1 MKTRMMVSLWV
12 GLLMAAGMG
21 VGVAAGQEEP
31 VTGWQTTADLS
42 LNLNQASYS
51 DSWDGEENGSIIWT
65 AKANVTAEK
74 RLSEQFDWR
83 NTLKLAFGQT
93 HNEYIGDD
101 RKRQWESPEKSTD
114 RMFFESLLRMTL
126 GYFADP
132 YAAFTF
138 ESQFYKVH
146 TNEADSTQS
155 LNKALDPITLT
166 ESVGLGRSILKNEQ
180 TELFSRVGFAMR
192 QHLMKNVVDYD
203 PEEVDSESVTDGGL
217 EWVTD
222 FAHTFGGDNLKYVSK
237 LRVFQAL
244 FNSEEDEF
252 ENDDWKTADLA
263 WENTFS
269 ANVAKYIQVSLFA
282 ELLYDKEIDERG
294 RFRETL
300 GLGLSYTLF

>member
-1 MKTRMMVSLWV
+1 MKLGMMASLWA
-12 GLLMAAGMG
+12 GLMLAAGG
-21 VGVAAGQEEP
+21 ATGIAIAQEEP
-31 VTGWQTTADLS
+31 ATGWQTTADLS

-51 DSWDGEENGSIIWT
+51 DSWDGDENGSIIWT
-65 AKANVTAEK
+65 AKANVMAEK
-74 RLSEQFDWR
+74 ALSEQFHWR

-93 HNEYIGDD
+93 HSEYVGDD
-101 RKRQWESPEKSTD
+101 GKRKWESPEKSTD
-114 RMFFESLLRMTL
+114 RIFFESLLRMTL

-132 YAAFTF
+132 YAALTLD
-138 ESQFYKVH
+138 SQFYNVH
-146 TNEADSTQS
+146 TNEADSAQT
-155 LNKALDPITLT
+155 LNKVLDPITLT
-166 ESVGLGRSILKNEQ
+166 ESVGLGRTILTNEQ
-180 TELFSRVGFAMR
+180 TELFSRLGFAMR
-192 QHLMKNVVDYD
+192 QHLMKNVVSYD
-203 PEEVDSESVTDGGL
+203 PEEVDSESTTDGGL

-222 FAHTFGGDNLKYVSK
+222 LAHTFGGGNLKYVSK

-244 FNSEEDEF
+244 FNSEEDDLPT
-252 ENDDWKTADLA
+252 DDWKTADLA